1 MDLDAVPQ
9 ENNKT
14 FAGERK
20 AMYAKDALGR
30 LVIVPSTGWE
40 VEEIVT
46 TQAVVL
52 LREQAEAAR
61 QGVLAGTKSTLEFW
75 MYERRMDLALLA
87 QTSGYWQW
95 QVRRHLR
102 PAIFARLSPVVLA
115 RYADALGITVDQL
128 QCLP

>member
-20 AMYAKDALGR
+20 AMYAKDAEGR

-52 LREQAEAAR
+52 LREQAEATR
-61 QGVLAGTKSTLEFW
+61 QGVLTGTKSTLEFW

-102 PAIFARLSPVVLA
+102 PAIFARLSPAVLS
-115 RYADALGITVDQL
+115 RYADALGIAVDQL
-128 QCLP
+128 QRLP

>member
-20 AMYAKDALGR
+20 AMYAKDAEGR

-102 PAIFARLSPVVLA
+102 PAIFARLSPAVLS
-115 RYADALGITVDQL
+115 RYADAFGIAVDQL
-128 QCLP
+128 QRLP